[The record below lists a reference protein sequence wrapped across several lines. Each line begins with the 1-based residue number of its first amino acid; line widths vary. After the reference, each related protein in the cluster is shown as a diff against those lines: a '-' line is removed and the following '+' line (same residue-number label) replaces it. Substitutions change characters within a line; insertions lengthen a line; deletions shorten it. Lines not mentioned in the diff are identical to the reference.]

1 MSFADCNIK
10 LQRADFCLEARF
22 SIPEKGV
29 LGIFGHS
36 GSGKTT
42 LLRCIAGLEK
52 GVQGSIEVNNT
63 TWLGDRDNLS
73 SRRRNIG
80 YVFQD
85 GRLFPHLTVN
95 ENLEYG
101 RRRNSCS
108 NNESVNRDQLYGLL
122 NIGHLLNR
130 QPSQLSGGESQRV
143 AIGRALLKGP
153 QILLLDEPLSS
164 LDHERKQEILP
175 FLGKLHEEL
184 SIPML
189 YVSHSLEE
197 VSFLCDHMLVMEH
210 GSIMF
215 KGNIHETLV
224 SPRSPLATADNAAA
238 VIEGTISKQEKDF
251 QILTVHTKN
260 GNVIQ
265 VQGVLPIGQS
275 VRLRILASN
284 ISLSKTAASDSSI
297 LNILEGV
304 ITEIIEQ
311 QEAHVLLQ
319 VDVNQ
324 DILLVRITRKS
335 YRLLALDLQQKIF
348 VQIKAVS
355 IHSL

>member
-1 MSFADCNIK
+1 MSFAECDIS
-10 LQRADFCLEARF
+10 LHRAEFSVEAKF
-22 SIPEKGV
+22 TIPEKGV

-52 GVQGSIEVNNT
+52 GVRGHIRVNKEA
-63 TWLGDRDNLS
+63 WLEGQQHLS
-73 SRRRNIG
+73 SQQRNIG

-85 GRLFPHLTVN
+85 SRLFPHLTVSG
-95 ENLEYG
+95 NLEYG
-101 RRRNSCS
+101 IRRNLR
-108 NNESVNRDQLYGLL
+108 NVETVNRDYLLELL

-130 QPSQLSGGESQRV
+130 MPSQLSGGETQRV
-143 AIGRALLKGP
+143 AIGRALLKKP

-164 LDHERKQEILP
+164 LDWNRKQEILP

-189 YVSHSLEE
+189 YVSHSLDE
-197 VSFLCDHMLVMEH
+197 VSFLCDYILLMEQ
-210 GSIMF
+210 GRVRF
-215 KGNIHETLV
+215 KGDIQDALV
-224 SPRSPLATADNAAA
+224 SPQSPLSTAENAAA
-238 VIEGTISKQEKDF
+238 VLEGNVSKQEKEF
-251 QILTVHTKN
+251 HMSTVHTKN
-260 GNVIQ
+260 GNAIQ
-265 VQGVLPIGQS
+265 VPGVLPIGQH
-275 VRLRILASN
+275 VRLRMRASD

-304 ITEIIEQ
+304 IREVVERQ
-311 QEAHVLLQ
+311 QAHVLLQ

-324 DILLVRITRKS
+324 DILLVRLTKKS
-335 YRLLALDLQQKIF
+335 YQLLDLDLQQKVF

-355 IHSL
+355 IQGL

>member
-1 MSFADCNIK
+1 MSFAECNIK
-10 LQRADFCLEARF
+10 LQRDDFCLEAKF

-63 TWLGDRDNLS
+63 AWLGGVENLS
-73 SRRRNIG
+73 SQQRNIG

-108 NNESVNRDQLYGLL
+108 NNEAVNRDHLHELL

-143 AIGRALLKGP
+143 AIGRALLKEP

-210 GSIMF
+210 GRIIF
-215 KGNIHETLV
+215 KGQIHETLV
-224 SPRSPLATADNAAA
+224 SPRSPLATAGNAAA
-238 VIEGTISKQEKDF
+238 VLEGTISKQEKDF
-251 QILTVHTKN
+251 QISTVHTNN
-260 GNVIQ
+260 GNAIQ
-265 VQGVLPIGQS
+265 VQGILPIGQH
-275 VRLRILASN
+275 VRLRMLASN
-284 ISLSKTAASDSSI
+284 ISLSKKAVSDSSI

-319 VDVNQ
+319 VDVNH

-335 YRLLALDLQQKIF
+335 YQLLALDLQQKIF

-355 IHSL
+355 IYSL